1 MVSLGVIALSIFIT
15 VDDLQNHRIR
25 HVPLLLLAISLAITP
40 YRAPIPSILLASL
53 FLTLFTLMTKLGG
66 GDLKLFLLLFIFQG
80 AVVISLEYLQWLLL
94 AASVEVCIFTILRRS
109 FGGSIPLAPA
119 ILTPFILCYLA
130 I

>member
-1 MVSLGVIALSIFIT
+1 M
-15 VDDLQNHRIR
+15 
-25 HVPLLLLAISLAITP
+25 PLLLFAIPLAITP

-94 AASVEVCIFTILRRS
+94 AASVEVCVFTILRRS

-119 ILTPFILCYLA
+119 ILAPFILCYLA

>member
-25 HVPLLLLAISLAITP
+25 HASLFLLAIPLAITP
-40 YRAPIPSILLASL
+40 YRLPIQSILLASL

-66 GDLKLFLLLFIFQG
+66 GDLKLFLLLFVFQG
-80 AVVISLEYLQWLLL
+80 AVVISLDYLQWFLL
-94 AASVEVCIFTILRRS
+94 ACSVEASIFAILRRS

-119 ILTPFILCYLA
+119 ILAPFILCYLA